1 MPPFSKQ
8 QYHELMNIASQTIVV
23 HSTLTYILLLYS
35 EWSDVQCQ
43 IGTLN
48 NMKNLSKT
56 GRNRLS
62 IWPTDLKSGRRMAN
76 RLEVREAKRILDLGC
91 GTGNSTKI
99 LKDKFPD
106 AMVIGADNSDEML
119 AKAKKTHPDIE
130 FIHLDVGGDLGEVK
144 GKFDIVFSNACL
156 QWIPN
161 HEILLPKLMS
171 LLRQGGVLAV
181 QIPIQSEHPVHI
193 IMNELVTTA
202 KWKDKLSQR
211 NYHNLSTCEYYDV
224 LSGIS
229 DDFEVWETIYCHRM
243 PSYESII
250 EWYKGTGLRP
260 YLEQLCETDAEEF
273 VSDVYRELK
282 NRYKIQ
288 SNREIMF
295 RFPRLF
301 FIAKRD

>member
-1 MPPFSKQ
+1 MLDWNPE
-8 QYHELMNIASQTIVV
+8 QYEKFIKDRTQPAI
-23 HSTLTYILLLYS
+23 
-35 EWSDVQCQ
+35 
-43 IGTLN
+43 
-48 NMKNLSKT
+48 
-56 GRNRLS
+56 
-62 IWPTDLKSGRRMAN
+62 DLAN
-76 RLEVREAKRILDLGC
+76 RLEVKEAKRILDLGC
-91 GTGNSTKI
+91 GTGNSTRI
-99 LKDKFPD
+99 LKDRFPD
-106 AMVIGADNSDEML
+106 ARVIGADNSDEML
-119 AKAKKTHPDIE
+119 SKAKKTHPDIE

-171 LLRQGGVLAV
+171 LLRRGGILAV
-181 QIPIQSEHPVHI
+181 QVPIQSEHPVHI
-193 IMNELVTTA
+193 IMNELVTSA
-202 KWKDKLSQR
+202 RWKDKLLQR
-211 NYHNLSTCEYYDV
+211 NYNNLSTCEYYDA

-229 DDFEVWETIYCHRM
+229 DDFEMWETIYCHRM

-260 YLEQLCETDAEEF
+260 YLEQLSEADAEDF

-288 SNREIMF
+288 RNGEIMF

>member
-1 MPPFSKQ
+1 MLDWNPE
-8 QYHELMNIASQTIVV
+8 QYEKFIKDRTQPAI
-23 HSTLTYILLLYS
+23 
-35 EWSDVQCQ
+35 
-43 IGTLN
+43 
-48 NMKNLSKT
+48 
-56 GRNRLS
+56 
-62 IWPTDLKSGRRMAN
+62 DLAN
-76 RLEVREAKRILDLGC
+76 KLEVKEAKRILDLGC

-99 LKDKFPD
+99 LKDRFPN
-106 AMVIGADNSDEML
+106 ARVIGADNSDEML

-130 FIHLDVGGDLGEVK
+130 FIHLNVGGDLSEVK
-144 GKFDIVFSNACL
+144 ERFDIVFSNACI

-161 HEILLPKLMS
+161 HKILLPKLML
-171 LLRQGGVLAV
+171 LLRRGGVLAV

-211 NYHNLSTCEYYDV
+211 NYNNLSTSEYYDV

-229 DDFEVWETIYCHRM
+229 DDFEMWETIYCHRM

-260 YLEQLCETDAEEF
+260 YLEQLSETDVEDF

-288 SNREIMF
+288 RNGEIMF

>member
-1 MPPFSKQ
+1 MSDWNPE
-8 QYHELMNIASQTIVV
+8 QYEKFIKDRTQPAI
-23 HSTLTYILLLYS
+23 
-35 EWSDVQCQ
+35 
-43 IGTLN
+43 
-48 NMKNLSKT
+48 
-56 GRNRLS
+56 
-62 IWPTDLKSGRRMAN
+62 DLAN
-76 RLEVREAKRILDLGC
+76 RLEVKEVKRILDLGC

-99 LKDKFPD
+99 LKDRFPN
-106 AMVIGADNSDEML
+106 ARVIGADNSDEML
-119 AKAKKTHPDIE
+119 AKAKITHPDIE
-130 FIHLDVGGDLGEVK
+130 FMSLDAGGDLSEVR
-144 GKFDIVFSNACL
+144 GNFDIVFSNACI

-161 HEILLPKLMS
+161 HKILLPKLML
-171 LLRQGGVLAV
+171 LLRRGGVLAV

-211 NYHNLSTCEYYDV
+211 NYNNLSTSEYYDV

-229 DDFEVWETIYCHRM
+229 DDFEMWETIYCHRM

-260 YLEQLCETDAEEF
+260 YLEQLSETDVEDF

-288 SNREIMF
+288 RNGEIMF

>member
-1 MPPFSKQ
+1 MLDWNPE
-8 QYHELMNIASQTIVV
+8 QYEKFIKDRTQPAI
-23 HSTLTYILLLYS
+23 
-35 EWSDVQCQ
+35 
-43 IGTLN
+43 
-48 NMKNLSKT
+48 
-56 GRNRLS
+56 
-62 IWPTDLKSGRRMAN
+62 DLAN
-76 RLEVREAKRILDLGC
+76 KLEVKEAKRILDLGC

-99 LKDKFPD
+99 LKDRFPN
-106 AMVIGADNSDEML
+106 ARVIGADNSDEML

-130 FIHLDVGGDLGEVK
+130 FIHLDVGGDLSEVK
-144 GKFDIVFSNACL
+144 ERFDIVFSNACI

-161 HEILLPKLMS
+161 HKILLPKLML
-171 LLRQGGVLAV
+171 LLRRGGVLAV

-211 NYHNLSTCEYYDV
+211 NYNNLSTSEYYDV

-229 DDFEVWETIYCHRM
+229 DDFEMWETIYCHRM

-260 YLEQLCETDAEEF
+260 YLEQLSETDVEDF

-288 SNREIMF
+288 RNGEIMF

>member
-1 MPPFSKQ
+1 MSDWNPE
-8 QYHELMNIASQTIVV
+8 QYEKFIKDRTQPAI
-23 HSTLTYILLLYS
+23 
-35 EWSDVQCQ
+35 
-43 IGTLN
+43 
-48 NMKNLSKT
+48 
-56 GRNRLS
+56 
-62 IWPTDLKSGRRMAN
+62 DLAN
-76 RLEVREAKRILDLGC
+76 RLEVKEVKRILDLGC
-91 GTGNSTKI
+91 GTGNSTRI
-99 LKDKFPD
+99 LKDRFSD
-106 AMVIGADNSDEML
+106 AMVFGADNSDEML

-130 FIHLDVGGDLGEVK
+130 FIHLDVGGDLSEVK
-144 GKFDIVFSNACL
+144 ERFDIVFSNACI

-161 HEILLPKLMS
+161 HKILLPKLMS
-171 LLRQGGVLAV
+171 LIKHGGVLAV

-193 IMNELVTTA
+193 IMKELVITS

-211 NYHNLSTCEYYDV
+211 NYNNLSTSDYYDV

-229 DDFEVWETIYCHRM
+229 DDFEMWETIYCHRM
-243 PSYESII
+243 PNYESII

-260 YLEQLCETDAEEF
+260 YLEQLSETDAEDF

-288 SNREIMF
+288 SNGEIMF

>member
-1 MPPFSKQ
+1 MSDWNPE
-8 QYHELMNIASQTIVV
+8 QYEKFIKDRTQPAI
-23 HSTLTYILLLYS
+23 
-35 EWSDVQCQ
+35 
-43 IGTLN
+43 
-48 NMKNLSKT
+48 
-56 GRNRLS
+56 
-62 IWPTDLKSGRRMAN
+62 DLAN
-76 RLEVREAKRILDLGC
+76 RLEVKEVKRILDLGC
-91 GTGNSTKI
+91 GTGNSTRI
-99 LKDKFPD
+99 LKDRFSD
-106 AMVIGADNSDEML
+106 AMVFGADNSDEML

-130 FIHLDVGGDLGEVK
+130 FIHLDVGGDLSEVRDMDER
-144 GKFDIVFSNACL
+144 FDIVFSNACI

-161 HEILLPKLMS
+161 HKILLPKLMS
-171 LLRQGGVLAV
+171 LIKHGGVLAV

-193 IMNELVTTA
+193 IMKELVITS

-211 NYHNLSTCEYYDV
+211 NYNNLSTSEYYDV

-229 DDFEVWETIYCHRM
+229 DDFEMWETIYCHRM
-243 PSYESII
+243 PNYESII

-260 YLEQLCETDAEEF
+260 YLEQLSETDAEDF

-288 SNREIMF
+288 SNGEIMF

>member
-1 MPPFSKQ
+1 
-8 QYHELMNIASQTIVV
+8 
-23 HSTLTYILLLYS
+23 
-35 EWSDVQCQ
+35 
-43 IGTLN
+43 
-48 NMKNLSKT
+48 
-56 GRNRLS
+56 
-62 IWPTDLKSGRRMAN
+62 
-76 RLEVREAKRILDLGC
+76 
-91 GTGNSTKI
+91 
-99 LKDKFPD
+99 
-106 AMVIGADNSDEML
+106 
-119 AKAKKTHPDIE
+119 
-130 FIHLDVGGDLGEVK
+130 
-144 GKFDIVFSNACL
+144 
-156 QWIPN
+156 
-161 HEILLPKLMS
+161 
-171 LLRQGGVLAV
+171 
-181 QIPIQSEHPVHI
+181 
-193 IMNELVTTA
+193 MNELVTTA

>member
-1 MPPFSKQ
+1 MSDWNPE
-8 QYHELMNIASQTIVV
+8 QYEKFIKDRTQPAI
-23 HSTLTYILLLYS
+23 
-35 EWSDVQCQ
+35 
-43 IGTLN
+43 
-48 NMKNLSKT
+48 
-56 GRNRLS
+56 
-62 IWPTDLKSGRRMAN
+62 DLAN
-76 RLEVREAKRILDLGC
+76 RLEVREPERVLDLGC
-91 GTGNSTKI
+91 GTGNSTRI
-99 LKDKFPD
+99 LKDRFSD
-106 AMVIGADNSDEML
+106 AMVFGADNSDEML

-130 FIHLDVGGDLGEVK
+130 FIHLDVGGDLSEVK
-144 GKFDIVFSNACL
+144 ERFDIVFSNACI

-161 HEILLPKLMS
+161 HKILLPKLMS
-171 LLRQGGVLAV
+171 LIKHGGVLAV

-193 IMNELVTTA
+193 IMNELVITS

-211 NYHNLSTCEYYDV
+211 NYNNLSTSDYYDV

-229 DDFEVWETIYCHRM
+229 DDFEMWETIYCHRM

-260 YLEQLCETDAEEF
+260 YLEQLSETDAEDF

-288 SNREIMF
+288 SNGEIMF

>member
-1 MPPFSKQ
+1 MSDWNPE
-8 QYHELMNIASQTIVV
+8 QYEKFIKDRTQPAI
-23 HSTLTYILLLYS
+23 
-35 EWSDVQCQ
+35 
-43 IGTLN
+43 
-48 NMKNLSKT
+48 
-56 GRNRLS
+56 
-62 IWPTDLKSGRRMAN
+62 DLAN
-76 RLEVREAKRILDLGC
+76 KLEVKEAKRILDLGC

-99 LKDKFPD
+99 LKDRFPN
-106 AMVIGADNSDEML
+106 ARVIGADNSDEML

-171 LLRQGGVLAV
+171 LLRRGGILAV
-181 QIPIQSEHPVHI
+181 QVPIQSEHPVHI
-193 IMNELVTTA
+193 IMNELVTSA
-202 KWKDKLSQR
+202 KWKDKLLQR
-211 NYHNLSTCEYYDV
+211 NYNNLSTCEYYDA

-229 DDFEVWETIYCHRM
+229 DDFEMWETIYCHRM

-260 YLEQLCETDAEEF
+260 YLEQLSETDAEDF

-288 SNREIMF
+288 RNGEIMF

>member
-1 MPPFSKQ
+1 M
-8 QYHELMNIASQTIVV
+8 
-23 HSTLTYILLLYS
+23 
-35 EWSDVQCQ
+35 
-43 IGTLN
+43 
-48 NMKNLSKT
+48 
-56 GRNRLS
+56 
-62 IWPTDLKSGRRMAN
+62 
-76 RLEVREAKRILDLGC
+76 
-91 GTGNSTKI
+91 
-99 LKDKFPD
+99 KDKFPD

-119 AKAKKTHPDIE
+119 AKAKKTHPDIQ
-130 FIHLDVGGDLGEVK
+130 FVSLDAGGDLSEVK
-144 GKFDIVFSNACL
+144 GKFDIVFSNACI

-193 IMNELVTTA
+193 IMNELVTAA

-211 NYHNLSTCEYYDV
+211 NYNNLSTSEYYDV

-229 DDFEVWETIYCHRM
+229 DDFEMWETIYCHRM

-260 YLEQLCETDAEEF
+260 YLEQLSETDAEDF

-288 SNREIMF
+288 SNGEIMF

>member
-1 MPPFSKQ
+1 MLDWNPE
-8 QYHELMNIASQTIVV
+8 QYEKFIKDRTQPAI
-23 HSTLTYILLLYS
+23 
-35 EWSDVQCQ
+35 
-43 IGTLN
+43 
-48 NMKNLSKT
+48 
-56 GRNRLS
+56 
-62 IWPTDLKSGRRMAN
+62 DLAN
-76 RLEVREAKRILDLGC
+76 RLEVKEAKRILDLGC

-99 LKDKFPD
+99 LKDRFPN
-106 AMVIGADNSDEML
+106 ARVIGADNSDEML
-119 AKAKKTHPDIE
+119 FKAKKTHPDIE
-130 FIHLDVGGDLGEVK
+130 FIHLDAGGDLSEVK

-211 NYHNLSTCEYYDV
+211 NYNNLSTSEYYDV

-260 YLEQLCETDAEEF
+260 YLEQLSETDAEDF
-273 VSDVYRELK
+273 VSDVYREMK

-288 SNREIMF
+288 SNGEIMF

>member
-1 MPPFSKQ
+1 MLDWNPE
-8 QYHELMNIASQTIVV
+8 QYEKFIKDRTQPAI
-23 HSTLTYILLLYS
+23 
-35 EWSDVQCQ
+35 
-43 IGTLN
+43 
-48 NMKNLSKT
+48 
-56 GRNRLS
+56 
-62 IWPTDLKSGRRMAN
+62 DLAN
-76 RLEVREAKRILDLGC
+76 RLEVKEAKRILDLGC
-91 GTGNSTKI
+91 GTGNSTRI
-99 LKDKFPD
+99 LKDRFPD
-106 AMVIGADNSDEML
+106 ARVIGADNSDEML
-119 AKAKKTHPDIE
+119 SKAKKTHPDIE

-171 LLRQGGVLAV
+171 LLRRGGILAV
-181 QIPIQSEHPVHI
+181 QVPIQSEHPVHI
-193 IMNELVTTA
+193 IMNELVTSA
-202 KWKDKLSQR
+202 KWKDKLLQR
-211 NYHNLSTCEYYDV
+211 NYNNLSTCEYYDA

-229 DDFEVWETIYCHRM
+229 DDFEMWETIYCHRM

-260 YLEQLCETDAEEF
+260 YLEQLSEADAEDF

-288 SNREIMF
+288 RNGEIMF

>member
-1 MPPFSKQ
+1 MSDWNPE
-8 QYHELMNIASQTIVV
+8 QYEKFIKDRTQPAI
-23 HSTLTYILLLYS
+23 
-35 EWSDVQCQ
+35 
-43 IGTLN
+43 
-48 NMKNLSKT
+48 
-56 GRNRLS
+56 
-62 IWPTDLKSGRRMAN
+62 DLAN
-76 RLEVREAKRILDLGC
+76 RLEVKEVKRILDLGC
-91 GTGNSTKI
+91 GTGNSTRI
-99 LKDKFPD
+99 LKDRFSD
-106 AMVIGADNSDEML
+106 AMVFGADNSDEML

-130 FIHLDVGGDLGEVK
+130 FIHLDVGGDLSEVRDMDER
-144 GKFDIVFSNACL
+144 FDIVFSNACI

-161 HEILLPKLMS
+161 HKILLPKLMS
-171 LLRQGGVLAV
+171 LIKHGGVLAV

-193 IMNELVTTA
+193 IMKELVITS

-211 NYHNLSTCEYYDV
+211 NYNNLSTSEYYGV

-229 DDFEVWETIYCHRM
+229 DDFEMWETIYCHRM
-243 PSYESII
+243 PNYESII

-260 YLEQLCETDAEEF
+260 YLEQLSETDAEDF

-288 SNREIMF
+288 SNGEIMF

>member
-1 MPPFSKQ
+1 MPDWNPE
-8 QYHELMNIASQTIVV
+8 QYEKFIKDRTQPAI
-23 HSTLTYILLLYS
+23 
-35 EWSDVQCQ
+35 
-43 IGTLN
+43 
-48 NMKNLSKT
+48 
-56 GRNRLS
+56 
-62 IWPTDLKSGRRMAN
+62 DLAN
-76 RLEVREAKRILDLGC
+76 RLEVKEAKCILDLGC

-99 LKDKFPD
+99 LKDRSPN
-106 AMVIGADNSDEML
+106 ARVIGADNSDEML

-171 LLRQGGVLAV
+171 LLRRGGILAV

-193 IMNELVTTA
+193 IMNELVTSA
-202 KWKDKLSQR
+202 KWKDKLLQR
-211 NYHNLSTCEYYDV
+211 NYNNLSTCEYYDA

-229 DDFEVWETIYCHRM
+229 DDFEMWETIYCHRM

-260 YLEQLCETDAEEF
+260 YLEQLSETDAEDF

-288 SNREIMF
+288 RNGEIMF

>member
-1 MPPFSKQ
+1 MLDWNPE
-8 QYHELMNIASQTIVV
+8 QYEKFIKDRTQPAI
-23 HSTLTYILLLYS
+23 
-35 EWSDVQCQ
+35 
-43 IGTLN
+43 
-48 NMKNLSKT
+48 
-56 GRNRLS
+56 
-62 IWPTDLKSGRRMAN
+62 DLAN
-76 RLEVREAKRILDLGC
+76 KLEVKEAKRILDLGC

-99 LKDKFPD
+99 LKDRFPN
-106 AMVIGADNSDEML
+106 ARVIGADNSDDML

-130 FIHLDVGGDLGEVK
+130 FVSLDVGGDLSEVK

-171 LLRQGGVLAV
+171 LLRRGGILAV
-181 QIPIQSEHPVHI
+181 QVPIQSEHPVHI
-193 IMNELVTTA
+193 IMNELVTSA
-202 KWKDKLSQR
+202 KWKDKLLQR
-211 NYHNLSTCEYYDV
+211 NYNNLSTCEYYDA

-229 DDFEVWETIYCHRM
+229 DDFEMWETIYCHRM

-260 YLEQLCETDAEEF
+260 YLEQLSETDAEDF

-288 SNREIMF
+288 RNGEIMF

>member
-1 MPPFSKQ
+1 
-8 QYHELMNIASQTIVV
+8 
-23 HSTLTYILLLYS
+23 
-35 EWSDVQCQ
+35 
-43 IGTLN
+43 
-48 NMKNLSKT
+48 MKDRYPNA
-56 GRNRLS
+56 R
-62 IWPTDLKSGRRMAN
+62 
-76 RLEVREAKRILDLGC
+76 
-91 GTGNSTKI
+91 
-99 LKDKFPD
+99 
-106 AMVIGADNSDEML
+106 VIGADNSDEML

-130 FIHLDVGGDLGEVK
+130 FIYLDVGGDLGEVK

-211 NYHNLSTCEYYDV
+211 NYNNLSTSEYYDV

-229 DDFEVWETIYCHRM
+229 EYFEMWETIYCHRM

-260 YLEQLCETDAEEF
+260 YLEQLSKTDAEDF
-273 VSDVYRELK
+273 VRDVYRELK
-282 NRYKIQ
+282 NRYRIQ
-288 SNREIMF
+288 SNGEIMF
-295 RFPRLF
+295 RFPRMF

>member
-1 MPPFSKQ
+1 MSDWNPE
-8 QYHELMNIASQTIVV
+8 QYEKFIKDRTQPAIDLANI
-23 HSTLTYILLLYS
+23 
-35 EWSDVQCQ
+35 
-43 IGTLN
+43 
-48 NMKNLSKT
+48 
-56 GRNRLS
+56 
-62 IWPTDLKSGRRMAN
+62 
-76 RLEVREAKRILDLGC
+76 LEVREAKRILDLGC
-91 GTGNSTKI
+91 GTENSTKI

-229 DDFEVWETIYCHRM
+229 DDFEMWETIYCHRM
-243 PSYESII
+243 PNYESII

-260 YLEQLCETDAEEF
+260 YLEQLSETDAEDF

>member
-1 MPPFSKQ
+1 MSDWNPE
-8 QYHELMNIASQTIVV
+8 QYEKFIKDRTQPAI
-23 HSTLTYILLLYS
+23 
-35 EWSDVQCQ
+35 
-43 IGTLN
+43 
-48 NMKNLSKT
+48 
-56 GRNRLS
+56 
-62 IWPTDLKSGRRMAN
+62 DLAN
-76 RLEVREAKRILDLGC
+76 RLEVKEAKRILDLGC
-91 GTGNSTKI
+91 GTGNSTRI
-99 LKDKFPD
+99 LKDRFPD
-106 AMVIGADNSDEML
+106 ARVIGADNSDEML
-119 AKAKKTHPDIE
+119 SKAKKTHPDIE

-211 NYHNLSTCEYYDV
+211 NYNNLSTSEYYDV

-250 EWYKGTGLRP
+250 EWYRGTGLRP
-260 YLEQLCETDAEEF
+260 YLEQLSATDAEDF
-273 VSDVYRELK
+273 VSNVYRELK

-288 SNREIMF
+288 SNGEIMF

-301 FIAKRD
+301 FIAKRY

>member
-1 MPPFSKQ
+1 MPDWNPE
-8 QYHELMNIASQTIVV
+8 QYEKFIKDRTQPAI
-23 HSTLTYILLLYS
+23 
-35 EWSDVQCQ
+35 
-43 IGTLN
+43 
-48 NMKNLSKT
+48 
-56 GRNRLS
+56 
-62 IWPTDLKSGRRMAN
+62 DLAN
-76 RLEVREAKRILDLGC
+76 KLEVKEAKRILDLGC

-99 LKDKFPD
+99 LKDRFPN
-106 AMVIGADNSDEML
+106 ARVIGADNSDDML

-130 FIHLDVGGDLGEVK
+130 FVSLDVGGDLSEVK

-171 LLRQGGVLAV
+171 LLRRGGILAV
-181 QIPIQSEHPVHI
+181 QVPIQSEHPVHI
-193 IMNELVTTA
+193 IMNELVTSA
-202 KWKDKLSQR
+202 KWKDKLLQR
-211 NYHNLSTCEYYDV
+211 NYNNLSTCEYYDA

-229 DDFEVWETIYCHRM
+229 DDFEMWETIYCHRM

-260 YLEQLCETDAEEF
+260 YLEQLSETDVEDF

-288 SNREIMF
+288 RNGEIMF

>member
-1 MPPFSKQ
+1 MLDWNPE
-8 QYHELMNIASQTIVV
+8 QYEKFIKDRTQPAI
-23 HSTLTYILLLYS
+23 
-35 EWSDVQCQ
+35 
-43 IGTLN
+43 
-48 NMKNLSKT
+48 
-56 GRNRLS
+56 
-62 IWPTDLKSGRRMAN
+62 DLAN
-76 RLEVREAKRILDLGC
+76 RLEVWEAKRILDLGC

-202 KWKDKLSQR
+202 KWKD
-211 NYHNLSTCEYYDV
+211 
-224 LSGIS
+224 
-229 DDFEVWETIYCHRM
+229 
-243 PSYESII
+243 
-250 EWYKGTGLRP
+250 
-260 YLEQLCETDAEEF
+260 
-273 VSDVYRELK
+273 
-282 NRYKIQ
+282 
-288 SNREIMF
+288 
-295 RFPRLF
+295 
-301 FIAKRD
+301 

>member
-1 MPPFSKQ
+1 MPDWNPE
-8 QYHELMNIASQTIVV
+8 QYEKFIKDRTQPAI
-23 HSTLTYILLLYS
+23 
-35 EWSDVQCQ
+35 
-43 IGTLN
+43 
-48 NMKNLSKT
+48 
-56 GRNRLS
+56 
-62 IWPTDLKSGRRMAN
+62 DLAN
-76 RLEVREAKRILDLGC
+76 RLEVREPERVLDLGC
-91 GTGNSTKI
+91 GTGNSTRI
-99 LKDKFPD
+99 LKDMFPD

-130 FIHLDVGGDLGEVK
+130 FINLDAGGDLSEVK
-144 GKFDIVFSNACL
+144 DMDERFGIVFSNACI

-193 IMNELVTTA
+193 IMNELVRTA

-211 NYHNLSTCEYYDV
+211 NYNNLSTSEYYDV

-229 DDFEVWETIYCHRM
+229 DDFEMWETIYCHRM

-260 YLEQLCETDAEEF
+260 YLEQLCETDAEKF
-273 VSDVYRELK
+273 VTSLIAVLC
-282 NRYKIQ
+282 Q
-288 SNREIMF
+288 SI
-295 RFPRLF
+295 
-301 FIAKRD
+301 

>member
-1 MPPFSKQ
+1 MLDWNPE
-8 QYHELMNIASQTIVV
+8 QYEKFIKDRTQPAI
-23 HSTLTYILLLYS
+23 
-35 EWSDVQCQ
+35 
-43 IGTLN
+43 
-48 NMKNLSKT
+48 
-56 GRNRLS
+56 
-62 IWPTDLKSGRRMAN
+62 DLAN
-76 RLEVREAKRILDLGC
+76 RLEVKEAKRILDLGC

-99 LKDKFPD
+99 LKDRYPN
-106 AMVIGADNSDEML
+106 ARVIGADNSDEML

-130 FIHLDVGGDLGEVK
+130 FIHLDVGGDLSEVK
-144 GKFDIVFSNACL
+144 EKFDIVFSNACI

-171 LLRQGGVLAV
+171 LLKHGGVLAV
-181 QIPIQSEHPVHI
+181 QIPIQNEHPVHI
-193 IMNELVTTA
+193 IINELVTTA

-211 NYHNLSTCEYYDV
+211 NYNNLSTSEYYDV

-250 EWYKGTGLRP
+250 EWYRGTGLRT
-260 YLEQLCETDAEEF
+260 YLEQLSATDAEDF
-273 VSDVYRELK
+273 VSNVYRELK

-288 SNREIMF
+288 SNGEIMF

-301 FIAKRD
+301 FIAKRY

>member
-1 MPPFSKQ
+1 MSDWNPE
-8 QYHELMNIASQTIVV
+8 QYEKFIKDRTQPAI
-23 HSTLTYILLLYS
+23 
-35 EWSDVQCQ
+35 
-43 IGTLN
+43 
-48 NMKNLSKT
+48 
-56 GRNRLS
+56 
-62 IWPTDLKSGRRMAN
+62 DLAN
-76 RLEVREAKRILDLGC
+76 RLEVWEAKRILDLGC

-193 IMNELVTTA
+193 IMNELVTTGKEIIITSPHA
-202 KWKDKLSQR
+202 NIMMSFPVFL
-211 NYHNLSTCEYYDV
+211 
-224 LSGIS
+224 
-229 DDFEVWETIYCHRM
+229 TI
-243 PSYESII
+243 
-250 EWYKGTGLRP
+250 
-260 YLEQLCETDAEEF
+260 
-273 VSDVYRELK
+273 LK
-282 NRYKIQ
+282 CGK
-288 SNREIMF
+288 
-295 RFPRLF
+295 RFIVIVCRTMK
-301 FIAKRD
+301 A

>member
-1 MPPFSKQ
+1 MP
-8 QYHELMNIASQTIVV
+8 
-23 HSTLTYILLLYS
+23 
-35 EWSDVQCQ
+35 
-43 IGTLN
+43 
-48 NMKNLSKT
+48 
-56 GRNRLS
+56 R
-62 IWPTDLKSGRRMAN
+62 
-76 RLEVREAKRILDLGC
+76 
-91 GTGNSTKI
+91 
-99 LKDKFPD
+99 
-106 AMVIGADNSDEML
+106 VIGADNSDEML

-211 NYHNLSTCEYYDV
+211 NYNNLSTSEYYDV

-229 DDFEVWETIYCHRM
+229 EYFEMWETIYCHRM

-260 YLEQLCETDAEEF
+260 YLEQLSATDAEIF

-288 SNREIMF
+288 SNGEIMF

-301 FIAKRD
+301 FIAKRY